1 MKKLNT
7 KITTIVLATMF
18 SIGVASKA
26 VSASSAV
33 PASNVDRAYSFY
45 FSEEGAVK
53 DTGHQPK
60 EDDSS
65 LYMNY
70 SGNGPAYTAKALGYT
85 YYYFVKDCSYDP
97 ADTGQFSYQYRFE
110 PGQSRFM
117 YNYVK
122 ENGYNHAGIRAT
134 SSGAGTAA
142 GDWSPD
148 SVPEA
153 GVLPA
158 SDYIR

>member
-7 KITTIVLATMF
+7 KITTIVLAAMF

-33 PASNVDRAYSFY
+33 PASNVDRAFSFY
-45 FSEEGAVK
+45 FPTYGSVK

-60 EDDSS
+60 ENDSS
-65 LYMNY
+65 LYMFY
-70 SGNGPAYTAKALGYT
+70 SGNGPDYTAKALGYT
-85 YYYFVKDCSYDP
+85 NFYVAKDCSYDP
-97 ADTGQFSYQYRFE
+97 ADRTKYSYQYRFY
-110 PGQSRFM
+110 PQCQRFM

-122 ENGYNHAGIRAT
+122 ENGYHYAGIRAT
-134 SSGAGTAA
+134 SLGAGTAS
-142 GDWSPD
+142 GVWSPD
-148 SVPEA
+148 SVYQA
-153 GVLPA
+153 GVLPE

>member
-45 FSEEGAVK
+45 FSGEGAVK

-97 ADTGQFSYQYRFE
+97 ADGRQFSYQYTFY
-110 PGQSRFM
+110 PGQKRYM

-142 GDWSPD
+142 GVWSPD

>member
-7 KITTIVLATMF
+7 KITTIVLAVMF

-45 FSEEGAVK
+45 FSEYGAVK

-65 LYMNY
+65 LYMFY
-70 SGNGPAYTAKALGYT
+70 SGNGPVYTAKALGYNNF
-85 YYYFVKDCSYDP
+85 YVAKDCSYDP
-97 ADTGQFSYQYRFE
+97 ADRTKYSYQYRFN
-110 PGQSRFM
+110 PGQKRYM

-122 ENGYNHAGIRAT
+122 ENGYHYAGIRAT
-134 SSGAGTAA
+134 SLGAGTAA
-142 GDWSPD
+142 GVWSPD

>member
-33 PASNVDRAYSFY
+33 PASNVDRAFSFY
-45 FSEEGAVK
+45 FPTYGSVK

-60 EDDSS
+60 ENDSS
-65 LYMNY
+65 LYMFY
-70 SGNGPAYTAKALGYT
+70 SGNGPDYTAKALGYT
-85 YYYFVKDCSYDP
+85 NFYVAKDCSYDP
-97 ADTGQFSYQYRFE
+97 ADRTKYSYQYRFC
-110 PGQSRFM
+110 PQCQRFM

-122 ENGYNHAGIRAT
+122 ENGYHYAGIRAT
-134 SSGAGTAA
+134 SLGAGTAS
-142 GDWSPD
+142 GVWSPD
-148 SVPEA
+148 SVYQA
-153 GVLPA
+153 GVLPE

>member
-33 PASNVDRAYSFY
+33 PASNVDRAFSFY
-45 FSEEGAVK
+45 FPTYGAVK

-60 EDDSS
+60 ENDSS
-65 LYMNY
+65 LYMFY
-70 SGNGPAYTAKALGYT
+70 SGNGPAYTAKALGYNNF
-85 YYYFVKDCSYDP
+85 YVAKDCSFDP
-97 ADTGQFSYQYRFE
+97 ADGTKYSYQYRFY
-110 PGQSRFM
+110 PGTKRFM

-122 ENGYNHAGIRAT
+122 ENGYHYAGIRVT
-134 SSGAGTAA
+134 SSGTGTVAGV
-142 GDWSPD
+142 WSPD
-148 SVPEA
+148 SVPEE
-153 GVLPA
+153 GVLPE

>member
-7 KITTIVLATMF
+7 KITTIVLAIMF

-33 PASNVDRAYSFY
+33 PASNVDRAFSFY
-45 FSEEGAVK
+45 FPTYGAVK

-60 EDDSS
+60 ENDSS
-65 LYMNY
+65 LYMFY
-70 SGNGPAYTAKALGYT
+70 SGNGPAYTAKALGYNNF
-85 YYYFVKDCSYDP
+85 YVAKDCSFDP
-97 ADTGQFSYQYRFE
+97 ADGTKYSYQYRFY
-110 PGQSRFM
+110 PGTKRFM

-122 ENGYNHAGIRAT
+122 ENGYHYAGIRVI
-134 SSGAGTAA
+134 SSGTGTVAGV
-142 GDWSPD
+142 WSPD
-148 SVPEA
+148 SVPEE
-153 GVLPA
+153 GVLPE